1 MRFAALAVALH
12 IAVSVSS
19 LYPAASA
26 QIPQAPTDSVPR
38 DSARKDAAASD
49 SIPADSVYRPVH
61 PWWAALVLPGAVVVG
76 AVAMVAPAPLAKLI
90 DMGPE
95 DMVFKK
101 NHVAFRVSVGGRFSE
116 GETWA
121 NAVSVEVVRKR
132 VHGELQAEDFWRPR
146 HVRYF
151 TARGGYLWHAKGR
164 AAGGLTV
171 GYVHAEGAT
180 SQTGPELGLPLF
192 IGSDKGTMGFEPTYV
207 MSSGGP
213 LWSYRLRMEGYAAG
227 GRYVI
232 GANVVQK
239 SVRIGSQE
247 PDALAPQA
255 VTAVLG
261 VRF

>member
-1 MRFAALAVALH
+1 M
-12 IAVSVSS
+12 
-19 LYPAASA
+19 
-26 QIPQAPTDSVPR
+26 T
-38 DSARKDAAASD
+38 
-49 SIPADSVYRPVH
+49 
-61 PWWAALVLPGAVVVG
+61 
-76 AVAMVAPAPLAKLI
+76 
-90 DMGPE
+90 
-95 DMVFKK
+95 FKK
-101 NHVAFRVSVGGRFSE
+101 AHVAFRVSVGGRFSE

-121 NAVSVEVVRKR
+121 NAVSIELVRKR
-132 VHGELQAEDFWRPR
+132 VHAELQAEDFWRPR

-239 SVRIGSQE
+239 SVRIGSEE